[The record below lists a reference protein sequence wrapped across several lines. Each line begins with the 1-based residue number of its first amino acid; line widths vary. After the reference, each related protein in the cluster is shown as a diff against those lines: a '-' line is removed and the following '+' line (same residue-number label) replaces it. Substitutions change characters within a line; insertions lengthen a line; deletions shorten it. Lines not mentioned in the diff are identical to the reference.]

1 MKRCSFSFLM
11 LFLVSQ
17 SLFAQDKQSQ
27 VTLDYIKQYKS
38 IAVEEMKKHKIP
50 ASITLAQGILES
62 GSGQSELAKK
72 SNNHFGI
79 KCHDWQGEKVYHD
92 DDIKN
97 DCFRKYPKPEDSF
110 EDHSIFLQRSRY
122 SSLFDLEITDYEG
135 WAKGLKRCGYATSP
149 TYAERLIAVIE
160 RYKLYEYDKADA
172 KKKSSDETKAEEKE
186 DVIQNNYLK
195 ESSVGSVSVLS
206 RHEVI
211 KQNGRKAVI
220 AHSGDTYESIAK
232 EFGLRKWEIR
242 WYNKAKKGDTPE
254 IGQTVNI
261 SMW

>member
-1 MKRCSFSFLM
+1 MKKRNVSLLAL
-11 LFLVSQ
+11 LFVSH
-17 SLFAQDKQSQ
+17 SLLAQEGQNK
-27 VTLDYIKQYKS
+27 VTLNYIKQYKS
-38 IAVEEMKKHKIP
+38 IAVSEMKKYKIP

-62 GSGQSELAKK
+62 GSGESELAKK

-79 KCHDWQGEKVYHD
+79 KCHDWQGERVYHD

-110 EDHSIFLQRSRY
+110 EDHSLFLQRPRY
-122 SSLFDLEITDYEG
+122 SRLFDLKITDYAG
-135 WAKGLKRCGYATSP
+135 WAKGLKACGYATSP
-149 TYAERLIAVIE
+149 TYAERLVGLIE
-160 RYKLYEYDKADA
+160 RYELYRYDDMNLAD
-172 KKKSSDETKAEEKE
+172 DTKPVEKQE
-186 DVIQNNYLK
+186 NSKDDNYLK

-206 RHEVI
+206 KHEVV

-242 WYNKAKKGDTPE
+242 WYNKAKKGDAPE
-254 IGQTVNI
+254 VGQAVFI
-261 SMW
+261 RMW